1 MKAYQD
7 GIAKFQGLDT
17 EVFGISVDSLPTN
30 QHWAGELG
38 VSFAILSDFMRKV
51 SADYGV
57 YNAERGFANR
67 ATFVIDKEGKIAHIE
82 EGKTAIDPAGA
93 EQACSRLKKG

>member
-7 GIAKFQGLDT
+7 GIAKFQESDT
-17 EVFGISVDSLPTN
+17 EVFGLSVDSLPTN

-38 VSFAILSDFMRKV
+38 ISFPLLSDFTRKV
-51 SADYGV
+51 SADYGIL
-57 YNAERGFANR
+57 NIERGFANR
-67 ATFVIDKEGKIAHIE
+67 VTFVVDKEGKIAHIE

-93 EQACSRLKKG
+93 LQACSRLKH